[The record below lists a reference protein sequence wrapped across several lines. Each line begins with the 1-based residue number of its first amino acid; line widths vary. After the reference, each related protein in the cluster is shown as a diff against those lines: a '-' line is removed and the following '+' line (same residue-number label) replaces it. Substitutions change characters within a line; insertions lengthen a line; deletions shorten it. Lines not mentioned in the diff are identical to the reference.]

1 MLKRTLLYL
10 LTLLLCIACQQDD
23 ILSDVSHRGTSLTVT
38 FRAPSHSTRGIQ
50 DLDDDGNVT
59 EAELMR
65 DGQKMYRVS
74 VYLVSGGVV
83 ERHQQLEYAQLNDDK
98 TEATVTFD
106 QLDYTKA
113 YQLYAVANHGD
124 YTATGVSLKGY
135 LSDLPDNQSPQSV
148 TLSTGSTDYICDKAK
163 VYPLTLQKE
172 IDLNPGAN
180 TVSGELVRTFARVRI
195 NVRNQSTSN
204 DLQLTSLTFP
214 AMAQASANIFAPA
227 ASTNYA
233 PVPTSA
239 YAITPFEANMNLAK
253 VTDGNVTEETIF
265 DAYILEGT
273 GGTYSFNLGLR
284 YVDQVASEGY
294 TTDEVA
300 VTKQNEI
307 EANAMYILY
316 QQNGTNAGYVY
327 ANGTENLMWG
337 NSYKDSEGKIDPN
350 YVWRFEYVADGRY
363 ALASMGSSG
372 YYIKSAGISSASQI
386 PLTNDNA
393 MLNHFLTVGKSGNKL
408 TFKTSSSSWTG
419 AAYYLYNYGGN
430 AVWAYSSG
438 SDYILYKVTYQ
449 GGSSSTVKAESTPT
463 IPINIIDNRTGVA
476 SPLTSIKR
484 NDFIEITVNASFN
497 EQQGAIGFNTTNWQE
512 GGGDVTFN

>member
-10 LTLLLCIACQQDD
+10 LTLLLCIACQQDG
-23 ILSDVSHRGTSLTVT
+23 ILSDASHRGTSLTIT

-74 VYLVSGGVV
+74 VYLVSRGVV

-106 QLDYTKA
+106 QLDYTRV

-124 YTATGVSLKGY
+124 YTATGVSLTGY

-148 TLSTGSTDYICDKAK
+148 TLSTGSTNYICDKAK

-172 IDLNPGAN
+172 IHLNPGAN
-180 TVSGELVRTFARVRI
+180 TMSGELVRTFARVRI

-214 AMAQASANIFAPA
+214 AMAQASTNIFAPA

-253 VTDGNVTEETIF
+253 VTDGNVTEKTIF

-273 GGTYSFNLGLR
+273 GGTYNFDLGLR

-294 TTDEVA
+294 TKDKVA
-300 VTKQNEI
+300 VTKKDNI
-307 EANAMYILY
+307 EANAMYILCS
-316 QQNGTNAGYVY
+316 NDGYVY
-327 ANGTENLMWG
+327 ANGTENLKWSD
-337 NSYKDSEGKIDPN
+337 SYEDSEGKINPN
-350 YVWRFEYVADGRY
+350 YVWRFDKLEGQEDKY

-372 YYIKSAGISSASQI
+372 YYIKSDGISSSSQI
-386 PLTNDNA
+386 PLTDEK
-393 MLNHFLTVGKSGNKL
+393 LNHYFTVGKSGTGNKL

-419 AAYYLYNYGGN
+419 AAYYLYNHGDN
-430 AVWAYSSG
+430 EVWAYSSG

-463 IPINIIDNRTGVA
+463 IPINIIDSKTGVA

-497 EQQGAIGFNTTNWQE
+497 EKQGAIGFNTTNWQE